1 MIFKKYISLFIWPK
15 SNCFNA
21 FELHDKILFCHF
33 NFKSNAYTSICFI
46 KLSFD
51 RSTPFSRFSDDYLH
65 HVVFC
70 FKVNNWLNNL
80 HVKHNC
86 FSSYPCVAAK
96 ANKIGKKNVTGVWNL
111 LRCTDLV
118 QYWSNDKIYTRSRSQ
133 TPYFLPI
140 FKWVVLYFTDLEVRN
155 KFKKKKLFFYLASFF
170 CLCVYLSNNISWII
184 RRIDERIHID
194 MIYI

>member
-1 MIFKKYISLFIWPK
+1 MIVKKYISLFIWPK

-33 NFKSNAYTSICFI
+33 NFKSNAYTSICLI

-96 ANKIGKKNVTGVWNL
+96 ANKIGKKMSQVSEIFYDVQTL
-111 LRCTDLV
+111 YSIDQMTRYILV
-118 QYWSNDKIYTRSRSQ
+118 LDHRHRISYQYSS
-133 TPYFLPI
+133 
-140 FKWVVLYFTDLEVRN
+140 E
-155 KFKKKKLFFYLASFF
+155 LFFTSQ
-170 CLCVYLSNNISWII
+170 I
-184 RRIDERIHID
+184 
-194 MIYI
+194 